1 MPYLS
6 RHTCLTADKRPIGE
20 LGMSHGVLSTN
31 LKMLMEASL
40 DMRSQAALGKKC
52 GIDQRTVG
60 RILNEEHS
68 PQLKQ
73 IEAIASAFGL
83 SPWQILIPGLD
94 PKNPP
99 VCELTRVEKELYDK
113 LRKLVTKLPP
123 S

>member
-1 MPYLS
+1 M
-6 RHTCLTADKRPIGE
+6 D
-20 LGMSHGVLSTN
+20 MSHGVLSTN
-31 LKMLMEASL
+31 LRMLMEASL

-73 IEAIASAFGL
+73 IEALASAFGL
-83 SPWQILIPGLD
+83 LSWQLLVPGLD

-113 LRKLVTKLPP
+113 LRRLVTQLPP

>member
-1 MPYLS
+1 MPN
-6 RHTCLTADKRPIGE
+6 H
-20 LGMSHGVLSTN
+20 VLSTN
-31 LKMLMEASL
+31 LKSLMQASEDL
-40 DMRSQAALGKKC
+40 RTQAAIGKRC

-83 SPWQILIPGLD
+83 LPWQLLIPGLD

-99 VCELTRVEKELYDK
+99 VCELTKVEKELYDK
-113 LRKLVTKLPP
+113 LRRLVTQLPP
-123 S
+123 G

>member
-1 MPYLS
+1 MPG
-6 RHTCLTADKRPIGE
+6 HI
-20 LGMSHGVLSTN
+20 LSTN
-31 LKMLMEASL
+31 VKALMLASEDL
-40 DMRSQAALGKKC
+40 RTQAALGKRS

-73 IEAIASAFGL
+73 IDAIASAFGL
-83 SPWQILIPGLD
+83 LPWQILIPGLD

-113 LRKLVTKLPP
+113 LRKLVTQLPLA
-123 S
+123 